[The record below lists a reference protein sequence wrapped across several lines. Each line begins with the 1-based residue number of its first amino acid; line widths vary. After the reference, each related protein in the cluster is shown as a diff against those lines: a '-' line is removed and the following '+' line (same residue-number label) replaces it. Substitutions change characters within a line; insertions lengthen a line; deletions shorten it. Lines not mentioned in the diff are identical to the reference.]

1 MKLDING
8 KSLEFAFGMGFLG
21 ELLDETGL
29 GLDEVL
35 QKVDKNPYK
44 FIPICMYV
52 STKYAYEIK
61 GKQIDFDRFTFI
73 EWLEADGGLT
83 DKNKSAI
90 KFMKAFTDS
99 LFKNV
104 PDEENEKGKTDDA
117 KKK

>member
-1 MKLDING
+1 MKLEING

-21 ELLDETGL
+21 ELLEETGL
-29 GLDEVL
+29 SLDEVL

-52 STKYAYEIK
+52 STKYAYERQ
-61 GKQIDFDRFTFI
+61 GKEVDFNRFTFI

-83 DKNKSAI
+83 DKNQSAV

-99 LFKNV
+99 LFKGV
-104 PDEENEKGKTDDA
+104 PKEEDNDGA